1 MKGLLNNFVI
11 LMAFL
16 VLWIMDF
23 DFVIIANMIELIANK
38 MR

>member
-1 MKGLLNNFVI
+1 MKGLLNNFVVV
-11 LMAFL
+11 MAFL

-23 DFVIIANMIELIANK
+23 DFVIIGNMVELIANK